1 MKSIKIT
8 IKDPD
13 GIHARPAGMLVKRM
27 QDFPCEI
34 RIEKGDKKADGKK
47 LFALM
52 KMAVKKGEEIVI
64 SADGEREDEAIA
76 AVEEV
81 FEETGL

>member
-1 MKSIKIT
+1 MERMEFV

-13 GIHARPAGMLVKRM
+13 GIHARPAGVLVKRM
-27 QDFPCEI
+27 QAFPCDI
-34 RIEKGDKKADGKK
+34 LIEKGDKEADGKK

-52 KMAVKKGEEIVI
+52 KMAVKKGDTITI
-64 SADGEREDEAIA
+64 TARGDQAAEAIA
-76 AVEEV
+76 AAALV